1 MIKKVDLQGFINKYY
16 LKMNEQVVWSF
27 KDNILSVDFT
37 TPSKDVIGNVRCE
50 DIGFEDIDLPIFNTK
65 KVQSLVDL
73 CEGEI
78 LMEVEKTNKIPTKLK
93 ISDEKFNTV
102 YALADALLI
111 PRVGSVNEP
120 PYDVELELTSED
132 VFNLV
137 KARSAMS
144 ETANLIMSTTKDLD
158 GDPVCEVI
166 LGEEGGHENK
176 ISYQLRGVINE
187 IGVKVPFD
195 LDKFR
200 DILNVNKNSD
210 EGLIQLSSKG
220 LMRLTFKTGK
230 ITSTY
235 YMIRRAENVF

>member
-120 PYDVELELTSED
+120 LYDVKLELTAED

-187 IGVKVPFD
+187 VGVKVPFD

>member
-78 LMEVEKTNKIPTKLK
+78 LMEVEKTNKVPTKLK

-120 PYDVELELTSED
+120 LYDVKLELTAED

-176 ISYQLRGVINE
+176 ISYQLRGAINE

>member
-78 LMEVEKTNKIPTKLK
+78 LMEVEKTNKVPTKLK

-120 PYDVELELTSED
+120 LYDVKLELTAED

>member
-1 MIKKVDLQGFINKYY
+1 MIKKVDLQGFISKYY

-27 KDNILSVDFT
+27 KDNVLSVNFT

-120 PYDVELELTSED
+120 LYDVKLELTPED

-166 LGEEGGHENK
+166 FGEEGGHENK

-200 DILNVNKNSD
+200 DILK
-210 EGLIQLSSKG
+210 
-220 LMRLTFKTGK
+220 R
-230 ITSTY
+230 
-235 YMIRRAENVF
+235 

>member
-1 MIKKVDLQGFINKYY
+1 MIKKVDLQGFISKYY

-27 KDNILSVDFT
+27 KDNVLSVNFT

-93 ISDEKFNTV
+93 ISDEKFKTV

-120 PYDVELELTSED
+120 LYDVKLELTPED

-166 LGEEGGHENK
+166 FGEEGGHENK

-210 EGLIQLSSKG
+210 KGLIQLSSKG

>member
-93 ISDEKFNTV
+93 ISDEKFNTI

-120 PYDVELELTSED
+120 LYDVELELTAED

-166 LGEEGGHENK
+166 FGEEGGHEN
-176 ISYQLRGVINE
+176 
-187 IGVKVPFD
+187 
-195 LDKFR
+195 
-200 DILNVNKNSD
+200 
-210 EGLIQLSSKG
+210 
-220 LMRLTFKTGK
+220 
-230 ITSTY
+230 
-235 YMIRRAENVF
+235 IRS

>member
-120 PYDVELELTSED
+120 LYDVKLELTAED

-200 DILNVNKNSD
+200 DILNVNKNSE

-220 LMRLTFKTGK
+220 LMKLTFKTGK

>member
-1 MIKKVDLQGFINKYY
+1 MIKKVDLQGFISKYY

-27 KDNILSVDFT
+27 KDNVLSVNFT

-120 PYDVELELTSED
+120 LYDVKLELTPED

-166 LGEEGGHENK
+166 FGEEGGHENK

-187 IGVKVPFD
+187 IGVRVPFD

-210 EGLIQLSSKG
+210 KGLIQLSSKG

>member
-120 PYDVELELTSED
+120 LYDVKLELTAED

-176 ISYQLRGVINE
+176 ISYQLRGVVNE

-220 LMRLTFKTGK
+220 LMKLTFKTGK

>member
-1 MIKKVDLQGFINKYY
+1 MIKKVDLQGFISKYY

-27 KDNILSVDFT
+27 KDNVLSVNFT

-78 LMEVEKTNKIPTKLK
+78 LMEVKKTNKIPTKLK

-120 PYDVELELTSED
+120 LYDVKLELTPED

-166 LGEEGGHENK
+166 FGEEGGHENK

-210 EGLIQLSSKG
+210 KGLIQLSSKG

>member
-1 MIKKVDLQGFINKYY
+1 MIKKVDLQGFISKYY

-27 KDNILSVDFT
+27 KDNVLSVNIT

-120 PYDVELELTSED
+120 LYDVKLELTPED

-166 LGEEGGHENK
+166 FGEEGGHENK

-210 EGLIQLSSKG
+210 KGLIQLSSKG

>member
-27 KDNILSVDFT
+27 KDNVLSVNFT

-93 ISDEKFNTV
+93 ISDEKFNTI

-166 LGEEGGHENK
+166 FGEEGGHENK

>member
-1 MIKKVDLQGFINKYY
+1 
-16 LKMNEQVVWSF
+16 MNEQVVWSF

-120 PYDVELELTSED
+120 LYDVELELTAED

>member
-1 MIKKVDLQGFINKYY
+1 MIKKVDLQGFISKYY
-16 LKMNEQVVWSF
+16 LKMNEQVVLSF
-27 KDNILSVDFT
+27 KDNVLSVNFT
-37 TPSKDVIGNVRCE
+37 SPSKDVIGNVRCE

-73 CEGEI
+73 CECEI

-120 PYDVELELTSED
+120 LYDVKLELTPED

-166 LGEEGGHENK
+166 FGEEGGHENK

-210 EGLIQLSSKG
+210 KGLIQLSSKG

-235 YMIRRAENVF
+235 YMIRRAEKVF

>member
-1 MIKKVDLQGFINKYY
+1 MIKKVDLQGFISKYY

-27 KDNILSVDFT
+27 KDNVLSVNFT

-120 PYDVELELTSED
+120 LYDVKLELTPED

-166 LGEEGGHENK
+166 FGEEGGHENK

-210 EGLIQLSSKG
+210 KGLIQLNSKG

>member
-1 MIKKVDLQGFINKYY
+1 MIKKVDLQGFISKYY

-27 KDNILSVDFT
+27 KDNVLSVNFT

-120 PYDVELELTSED
+120 LYDVKLELTRED

-166 LGEEGGHENK
+166 FGEEGGHENK

-210 EGLIQLSSKG
+210 KGLIQLSSKG

>member
-1 MIKKVDLQGFINKYY
+1 MIKKVDLQGFISKYY

-27 KDNILSVDFT
+27 KDNILSVNFT
-37 TPSKDVIGNVRCE
+37 TPSKDVIGNVRC
-50 DIGFEDIDLPIFNTK
+50 EDIDLPIFNTK

-120 PYDVELELTSED
+120 LYDVKLELTPED

-166 LGEEGGHENK
+166 FGEEGGHENK

-210 EGLIQLSSKG
+210 KGLIQLSSKG

>member
-37 TPSKDVIGNVRCE
+37 TPSKDVIGSVICE

-93 ISDEKFNTV
+93 ISDEKFNTI

-111 PRVGSVNEP
+111 PRVGSVNQP
-120 PYDVELELTSED
+120 PYDVKLELTSED

-166 LGEEGGHENK
+166 FGEEGGHENK

-220 LMRLTFKTGK
+220 LMKLTFKVGK

-235 YMIRRAENVF
+235 FMIRRAENVF

>member
-93 ISDEKFNTV
+93 ISDEKFNTI

-166 LGEEGGHENK
+166 FGEEGGHENK

>member
-1 MIKKVDLQGFINKYY
+1 MIKKVDLQGFISKYY

-27 KDNILSVDFT
+27 KDNVLSVNFT

-120 PYDVELELTSED
+120 LYDVKLELTPED

-158 GDPVCEVI
+158 GAPVCEVI

-210 EGLIQLSSKG
+210 KGLIQLSSKG

>member
-1 MIKKVDLQGFINKYY
+1 MPEAESFTLACVPILKTVDVGA
-16 LKMNEQVVWSF
+16 VSF
-27 KDNILSVDFT
+27 QT
-37 TPSKDVIGNVRCE
+37 
-50 DIGFEDIDLPIFNTK
+50 
-65 KVQSLVDL
+65 
-73 CEGEI
+73 
-78 LMEVEKTNKIPTKLK
+78 
-93 ISDEKFNTV
+93 
-102 YALADALLI
+102 A
-111 PRVGSVNEP
+111 
-120 PYDVELELTSED
+120 ED

-166 LGEEGGHENK
+166 LGEEG
-176 ISYQLRGVINE
+176 
-187 IGVKVPFD
+187 
-195 LDKFR
+195 
-200 DILNVNKNSD
+200 D

>member
-1 MIKKVDLQGFINKYY
+1 
-16 LKMNEQVVWSF
+16 
-27 KDNILSVDFT
+27 
-37 TPSKDVIGNVRCE
+37 
-50 DIGFEDIDLPIFNTK
+50 
-65 KVQSLVDL
+65 
-73 CEGEI
+73 
-78 LMEVEKTNKIPTKLK
+78 
-93 ISDEKFNTV
+93 
-102 YALADALLI
+102 
-111 PRVGSVNEP
+111 
-120 PYDVELELTSED
+120 
-132 VFNLV
+132 
-137 KARSAMS
+137 MS

-166 LGEEGGHENK
+166 FGEESGHENK

>member
-120 PYDVELELTSED
+120 LYDVKLELTAED

-200 DILNVNKNSD
+200 DILSVNKNSD

>member
-120 PYDVELELTSED
+120 LYDVELELTAED

-200 DILNVNKNSD
+200 DILSVNKNSD

>member
-120 PYDVELELTSED
+120 LYDVKLELTAED

>member
-120 PYDVELELTSED
+120 LYDVKLELTAED

-220 LMRLTFKTGK
+220 LMKLTFKTGK

>member
-1 MIKKVDLQGFINKYY
+1 MIKKVDLQGFISKYY

-27 KDNILSVDFT
+27 KDNVLSVNFT

-120 PYDVELELTSED
+120 LYDVKLELTPED

-166 LGEEGGHENK
+166 FGEEGGHENK

-187 IGVKVPFD
+187 IGIKVPFD

>member
-1 MIKKVDLQGFINKYY
+1 MIKKVDLQGFISKYY

-27 KDNILSVDFT
+27 KDNVLSVDFT

-120 PYDVELELTSED
+120 LYDVKLELTPED

-220 LMRLTFKTGK
+220 LMKLTFKTGK

>member
-78 LMEVEKTNKIPTKLK
+78 LMEVEKTNKVPTKLK

-120 PYDVELELTSED
+120 LYDVKLELTAED

-220 LMRLTFKTGK
+220 LMKLTFKTGK

>member
-1 MIKKVDLQGFINKYY
+1 MIKKVDLQGFISKYY

-27 KDNILSVDFT
+27 KDNVLSVDFT

-78 LMEVEKTNKIPTKLK
+78 LIEVEKTNKIPTKLK
-93 ISDEKFNTV
+93 ISDEKFNTI

-220 LMRLTFKTGK
+220 LMKLTFKTGK

>member
-27 KDNILSVDFT
+27 KDNVLSVNFT

-120 PYDVELELTSED
+120 LYDVKLELTPED

-166 LGEEGGHENK
+166 FGEEGGHENK

-210 EGLIQLSSKG
+210 KGLIQLSSKG

>member
-120 PYDVELELTSED
+120 LYDVELELTAED

-176 ISYQLRGVINE
+176 ISYQLRGIINE

-200 DILNVNKNSD
+200 DILSVNKNSD

>member
-93 ISDEKFNTV
+93 ISDEKFNTI

-220 LMRLTFKTGK
+220 LMKLTFKTGK

>member
-120 PYDVELELTSED
+120 LYDVELELTAED

-187 IGVKVPFD
+187 IGVRVPFD

-200 DILNVNKNSD
+200 DILSVNKNSD

>member
-1 MIKKVDLQGFINKYY
+1 
-16 LKMNEQVVWSF
+16 MNEQVVWSF
-27 KDNILSVDFT
+27 KDNVLSVNFT

-120 PYDVELELTSED
+120 LYDVKLELTPED

-166 LGEEGGHENK
+166 FGEEGGHENK

-210 EGLIQLSSKG
+210 KGLIQLSSKG

>member
-1 MIKKVDLQGFINKYY
+1 MIKKVDLQGFINRYY

-27 KDNILSVDFT
+27 KDNILSVNFT

-78 LMEVEKTNKIPTKLK
+78 LMEVEKTNKVPTKLK

-120 PYDVELELTSED
+120 LYDVKLELTAED

-166 LGEEGGHENK
+166 FGEEGGHENK